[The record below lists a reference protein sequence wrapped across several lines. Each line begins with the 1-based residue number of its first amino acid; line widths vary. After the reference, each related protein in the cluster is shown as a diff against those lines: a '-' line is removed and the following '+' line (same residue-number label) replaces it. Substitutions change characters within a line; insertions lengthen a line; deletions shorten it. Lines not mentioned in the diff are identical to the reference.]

1 MPSNAGHKANYVFTI
16 LKISDIGA
24 AIIESVSIYFPDIYS
39 YDLGPNI

>member
-1 MPSNAGHKANYVFTI
+1 MPANAGSKSNYVFSI
-16 LKISDIGA
+16 LRINDIGA